1 MKISVQKKM
10 RIINKTLFALALL
23 IGWGALPIFA
33 QPEPGTSRFEISP
46 FVGYQF
52 GGTLRV
58 QDGDLL
64 IKADMNYGGAVDVTV
79 RPGVQ
84 LELAYI
90 RQDTE
95 LRVKDYAFGKT
106 ETLFAMAVEYFHIGG
121 LYEGRSGRVRPYG
134 LVTAGLT
141 HFNPKP
147 ADRSGEWRFSV
158 GLGGGFKAFATER
171 LGFRFQGRLLLPY
184 FGASSG
190 LWCSAPGG
198 CFVTFSGRF
207 IVQVDFTAGLFLAF

>member
-1 MKISVQKKM
+1 MKMLSRSLVITVLLLGGGA
-10 RIINKTLFALALL
+10 IPALAQS
-23 IGWGALPIFA
+23 GPGAH
-33 QPEPGTSRFEISP
+33 RFEISP

-58 QDGDLL
+58 QAGDLL
-64 IKADMNYGGAVDVTV
+64 LKADMNYGGTLNVAV

-95 LRVKDYAFGKT
+95 LRLKDYAFGRT
-106 ETLFAMAVEYFHIGG
+106 ETLFAMAVEYFQVGG
-121 LYEGRSGRVRPYG
+121 LYEPRSGRVRPYG

-147 ADRSGEWRFSV
+147 EDRSSEWRFSF
-158 GLGGGFKAFATER
+158 GLGGGFKAFVTER
-171 LGFRFQGRLLLPY
+171 LGFRFQGRLLFPY

-198 CFVTFSGRF
+198 CFVSFSGRV
-207 IVQVDFTAGLFLAF
+207 ILQADFTAGLILAF